1 MAFTI
6 QKSRTEFGFV
16 VSRILLCV
24 IMSLLLSMP
33 MMLSIM
39 TASIPVASR
48 VLLFWP
54 IVPTVTLVTTIVLAI
69 FLMLLLYFSLFVS
82 ASRTAMRPRLP
93 RTLLLV
99 YLRLRFRGLTNRLF
113 LSWVRFRLL
122 LLLLF

>member
-1 MAFTI
+1 
-6 QKSRTEFGFV
+6 
-16 VSRILLCV
+16 
-24 IMSLLLSMP
+24 MSLLLSMP

-39 TASIPVASR
+39 AASIPVASR
-48 VLLFWP
+48 VLLFWT

-93 RTLLLV
+93 RALLLV
-99 YLRLRFRGLTNRLF
+99 YLRLRFGGLANRLF
-113 LSWVRFRLL
+113 LSWLRFRLL